1 MDLHATYFPIFT
13 NNYMLDE
20 SISVLGLSEML
31 DTQEKMNE
39 ESGYQPQADPTPM
52 DIQVSYSYHIWNPKY
67 KKIFFT
73 YTRQS
78 IFIYKDILNLLDWC
92 FKNVIFFIF

>member
-1 MDLHATYFPIFT
+1 
-13 NNYMLDE
+13 MLDE

-52 DIQVSYSYHIWNPKY
+52 DTQVSYSYHKPL
-67 KKIFFT
+67 
-73 YTRQS
+73 
-78 IFIYKDILNLLDWC
+78 DIQ
-92 FKNVIFFIF
+92 I

>member
-1 MDLHATYFPIFT
+1 MILLSFGILFKNINFKLFLDLHATYFPIFT

-52 DIQVSYSYHIWNPKY
+52 DTQVSYSYH
-67 KKIFFT
+67 
-73 YTRQS
+73 
-78 IFIYKDILNLLDWC
+78 
-92 FKNVIFFIF
+92 